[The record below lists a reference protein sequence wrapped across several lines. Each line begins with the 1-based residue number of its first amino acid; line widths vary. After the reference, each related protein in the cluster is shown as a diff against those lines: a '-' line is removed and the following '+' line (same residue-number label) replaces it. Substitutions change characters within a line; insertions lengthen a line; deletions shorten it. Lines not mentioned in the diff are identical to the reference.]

1 MRIYKKTR
9 AEKNFVFSIL
19 ALFFF
24 AALTSCKDDD
34 ESGNGGESPP
44 PEVTF
49 DRSVFLEDMATELII
64 PNFEALENSTDSL
77 ALATENFT
85 TDATEENLAV
95 LREAWVEAVT
105 DYQHCSAFGFG
116 PGDLTLGPFA
126 SVLGVFPVDE
136 FEVEQNINDENFDLV
151 NTFSRDIRGFY
162 TVEYLIYGKGETDA
176 ELISAF
182 DQERKDYLTL
192 IVDELDETFKSIVDE
207 WNTSYLD
214 EFISNDGTSSGSPTS
229 LLYNEFVKDY
239 ENMKNFKVELP
250 AGLTAGQETVD
261 PTLVEAY
268 YSGISTELIEHN
280 FENSKNIWYGRTR
293 DGEDIEGFQ
302 EYLDS
307 VEGGP
312 DLIVTT
318 IAAIARIDDAIAAVP
333 EGKLSDHVETDEVET
348 LRNELQDNTANFKSS
363 MSSLLGINITFNSGD
378 GD

>member
-1 MRIYKKTR
+1 MKIYKKTKTK
-9 AEKNFVFSIL
+9 KNFVFSIL
-19 ALFFF
+19 ALFFL
-24 AALTSCKDDD
+24 AALISCKDDD

-44 PEVTF
+44 PEATF
-49 DRSVFLEDMATELII
+49 DRSVFLEDMATQLII

-136 FEVEQNINDENFDLV
+136 FEVEQNINDENFDLST
-151 NTFSRDIRGFY
+151 TFSRDIRGFY
-162 TVEYLIYGKGETDA
+162 TVEYLIYGNGETDA

-182 DQERKDYLTL
+182 DQERKDYLTS
-192 IVDELDETFKSIVDE
+192 IVDELDETFMSIVDE
-207 WNTSYLD
+207 WNTSYLN
-214 EFISNDGTSSGSPTS
+214 EFISDDGTSSGSPTS
-229 LLYNEFVKDY
+229 LMYNEFVKDY

-268 YSGISTELIEHN
+268 YSGISTDLIEQN

-363 MSSLLGINITFNSGD
+363 MSSLLGISITFNSGD